1 MIPQETVNRILDAA
15 QIVDV
20 VGDFVTLKKRGANH
34 IACCPFHNEKTPSFS
49 VSASKGIYKCFGCG
63 KSGTAVGFVMEHENM
78 SYTEALKYLAK
89 KYNIEVVEKEES
101 AEEIAQ
107 KQRHESLLLVS
118 EYAGKFF
125 RDSMQTPEGQAIA
138 YQYFRSRGLEDET
151 IRKYGLGWSPVS
163 RRALAESARAAGYKE
178 EFLVETGLCMKYDD
192 GRLVDRFYD
201 RVMFPIHSVNGR
213 VIAFGGRT
221 LRTDKSVAK
230 YVNSPE
236 TEIYVKSRSLYG
248 IFFAKNEM
256 ARQDKC
262 ILVEGYLD
270 VLSMHQLGITN
281 VVASSGTSLTV
292 EQIRMIRRFTS
303 NVTIIYDG
311 DGAGIKAALRG
322 IGLVLKEGLNVKVVL
337 LPDGQDPDDFA
348 KKHTL
353 DEVQDYIFQ
362 NEQDFIGFKT
372 DLLLGEAGGDPLK
385 KANLINDVADTIALI
400 PDAVKRAV
408 YVQACASKF
417 DIDEQILVERVSR
430 SRTDMLLADQKQAER
445 EAERARR
452 NVALAGSRQRD
463 GQGFSQGSGQVSG
476 LGWRGQSSGQGQQT
490 AAPMPELPEDG
501 YMPPMTVDYMPEDY
515 VPEDYIPGEDEGYG
529 SVPPVQDVPVV
540 AQGGILIN
548 DPHLEPCE
556 RDLLKFILEEG
567 CTPLE
572 FDRDSKFFV
581 DGEVLSV
588 AEFIDGILAEDE
600 VEFAN
605 GAYRKVYEAYFTM
618 YDEGLSQQQIQQRLL
633 NSMDQEVAA
642 VAREMLIEKY
652 QITVK
657 NYEQSLTATATRLV
671 QFVPKTLMT
680 YQCRLMEQRLRKLT
694 TELAT
699 ATDEAAQLD
708 ILTQISE
715 YNKARTRLNNELG
728 RV

>member
-1 MIPQETVNRILDAA
+1 MIPQETVNRILDSA

-78 SYTEALKYLAK
+78 SYTEALKYLAR
-89 KYNIEVVEKEES
+89 KYHIEVVEKEET

-107 KQRHESLLLVS
+107 RQRHESLFLVS

-125 RDSMQTPEGQAIA
+125 QESMQTQEGQSIA
-138 YQYFRSRGLEDET
+138 YQYFKSRGLEDET
-151 IRKYGLGWSPVS
+151 IRKYCLGWAPIS
-163 RRALAESARAAGYKE
+163 RKALSEAARAAGYKE
-178 EFLVETGLCMKYDD
+178 EFLVETGLSIKYDD
-192 GRLVDRFYD
+192 GHLVDRFYD
-201 RVMFPIHSVNGR
+201 RVIFPIHSVSGR

-248 IFFAKNEM
+248 IYFAKNEIS
-256 ARQDKC
+256 RQDKC

-292 EQIRMIRRFTS
+292 DQIRLIRKFT
-303 NVTIIYDG
+303 NNITIIYDG

-353 DEVQDYIFQ
+353 EQVQDYIFQ

-400 PDAVKRAV
+400 PDAVIRAV
-408 YVQACASKF
+408 YVKTCADKF
-417 DIDEQILVERVSR
+417 EIDEQILTDRVSR
-430 SRTDMLLADQKQAER
+430 SRTDMIIADQKQAER
-445 EAERARR
+445 EAARA
-452 NVALAGSRQRD
+452 D
-463 GQGFSQGSGQVSG
+463 MPP
-476 LGWRGQSSGQGQQT
+476 
-490 AAPMPELPEDG
+490 PMPDDYVPGPEPD
-501 YMPPMTVDYMPEDY
+501 YNHMPPMQE
-515 VPEDYIPGEDEGYG
+515 IPVSEQTR
-529 SVPPVQDVPVV
+529 S
-540 AQGGILIN
+540 GIVIN
-548 DPHLEPCE
+548 DPHLAPCE
-556 RDLLKFILEEG
+556 HDLLKFILEEG
-567 CTPLE
+567 CSPLE
-572 FDRDSKFFV
+572 FDRDSRFYV
-581 DGEVLSV
+581 EGEQMTV

-600 VEFAN
+600 TDFAN
-605 GAYRKVYEAYFTM
+605 ISYRKVYEEYFSM
-618 YDEGLSQQQIQQRLL
+618 YDEGLEQQQIQTRLL
-633 NSMDQEVAA
+633 NSMDEQVAA
-642 VAREMLIEKY
+642 VARELLIEKY

-680 YQCRLMEQRLRKLT
+680 YQCRRVEQILKQLTADLT
-694 TELAT
+694 TAV
-699 ATDEAAQLD
+699 DEAAQID
-708 ILTQISE
+708 ILTKISE
-715 YNKARTRLNNELG
+715 YNKARTRLNKELG